1 MAEILGY
8 SAKTI
13 APAGRNKYGNYIAAG
28 NVTKSV
34 INTTY
39 GGNNTTTTI
48 GDTGGQD
55 NGGDNLAFFCMFSNS
70 NITFKAVDLASGA
83 TVTTDVIAYRS
94 WTKAP
99 TLVMDLSSITAIT
112 EDNIV
117 QSLET
122 PENYGIVGIPS
133 GMTVTAYNNGT
144 TATTLSI
151 TATSTLTGTTGTLSI
166 PVAIYRRDTAVP
178 DGDGDGE
185 ANGIYDWWD
194 SRDDC
199 EQVWLDLVWT
209 VDRSATT
216 NYLLDLS
223 NQTAGVNCDSA
234 GTLYENSIATLQCT
248 ATTYYNGAVAT
259 GITYTASAQ
268 PAYAAIGFSINAN
281 TGVMSFNS
289 TGTNKF
295 YWAPAYPALPIDI
308 VAYKD
313 GLPIAT
319 KTMTISRNYPGSD
332 GTPAHTRY
340 ILTDYDYIVYDP
352 NTSAFTPTQV
362 VAQVWIQIGNELPT
376 RDTGTTI
383 YQWYDNLEQYK
394 TSAQGSITAQT
405 YDGISSISFALMNG
419 DGDYYEIEE
428 VPVVPKGKDGE
439 PGNPGDPGA
448 SGESAWYLT
457 LSNDNASINCDS
469 EGNIL
474 PGAIRPQTCVCKLY
488 HGSSQVTGSGV
499 DYSRS
504 ANTSYTGVSFQ
515 NVSGTL
521 SIVFNSS
528 FDFDGDVLSIT
539 ISASTESTV
548 RDVKVMN
555 ITKAYAGENGD
566 PAVTYWLEINYGE
579 ILYDP
584 NTHSVSPNSITAA
597 KYKQVGQEAAVP
609 ASDATIKYRWQSRST
624 GTWGSETTYS
634 SAVSVTSGNC
644 VSYSRLRFTLY
655 VGSSQV
661 DQEDVDILVNGLNGE
676 PGEGRPGPAIRG
688 PYDWEEHSGDTRCW
702 CSGSAS
708 TSCDECDKW
717 IDVIYKDDVY
727 YYCNT
732 TYYGKLSPWNNVKNY
747 WTSGDTFDFIATNL
761 LLANNAKIKFL
772 TNNALYL
779 MDANGNITGGAKGGT
794 GTTFWAGAENP
805 DDPAD
810 PAPFRV
816 DVEGNIY
823 AKKGVFAGYIQY
835 PYTFVSDL
843 DRAAAR
849 YKQDGYYTN
858 CTAYTADERAYLVSD
873 GYNQSTGI
881 GIPADFVLPV
891 PDSGWNGF
899 TYEII
904 VEPKI
909 SRMDGASQLHVF
921 VSGVTSNSVPTSCTM
936 YCYAFTELRV
946 SENFYLNG
954 GKYTITCMPKHVGY
968 DGVSY
973 VWAIT
978 QATGAIDT
986 YPAESNQT
994 IETLSTLV
1002 ATSYDSPNPL
1012 YKLTTYTGT
1021 KPNVYNPDQ
1030 TMFIQK

>member
-1 MAEILGY
+1 MAEIIGY

-99 TLVMDLSSITAIT
+99 TLVMDLSSITAVT

-199 EQVWLDLVWT
+199 EQIWLDLVWT

-268 PAYAAIGFSINAN
+268 PAYAATGFSINAN

-295 YWAPAYPALPIDI
+295 YWAPAYPSLPIDI

-340 ILTDYDYIVYDP
+340 ILTDADFIQYDP

-362 VAQVWIQIGNELPT
+362 TGQVWIQIGNELPT

-405 YDGISSISFALMNG
+405 HDGISSIFFALRN
-419 DGDYYEIEE
+419 DQNEYYEIEE
-428 VPVVPKGKDGE
+428 VPVIPKGKDGE

-474 PGAIRPQTCVCKLY
+474 PGAIRPTCQAKLY
-488 HGSSQVTGSGV
+488 HGNTRYTGAAYVVDYGGASGITSGV
-499 DYSRS
+499 T
-504 ANTSYTGVSFQ
+504 NGIL
-515 NVSGTL
+515 TL
-521 SIVFNSS
+521 TFGSS
-528 FDFDGDVLSIT
+528 FDFTGSSVAIT
-539 ISASTESTV
+539 INGYGGEVATL
-548 RDVKVMN
+548 RDTKIMN
-555 ITKAYAGENGD
+555 ITKSYAGENGE
-566 PAVTYWLEINYGE
+566 PGVTYWIETSFGE
-579 ILYDP
+579 VIYDP
-584 NTHSVSPNSITAA
+584 NTQSVSPNSITAA

-609 ASDATIKYRWQSRST
+609 AADATLKYRWVSRST
-624 GTWGSETTYS
+624 GTPGAETTYS
-634 SAVSVTSGNC
+634 SAVSVTASDC
-644 VSYSRLRFTLY
+644 VLYSRLRFTLY

-661 DQEDVDILVNGLNGE
+661 DMEDVDILMNGLNGE
-676 PGEGRPGPAIRG
+676 PGEARPGPAIRG

-761 LLANNAKIKFL
+761 LLANGAKIKFL

-843 DRAAAR
+843 DMASAR

-873 GYNQSTGI
+873 GNNISGGI

-904 VEPKI
+904 VEPKL
-909 SRMDGASQLHVF
+909 SRMDGNSQLHVF
-921 VSGVTSNSVPTSCTM
+921 VSGVTASSVPTSCTM
-936 YCYAFTELRV
+936 YCYAFAELRV

-978 QATGAIDT
+978 QATGAIDS

-994 IETLSTLV
+994 VETLSTLV
-1002 ATSYDSPNPL
+1002 ATSYDSPYPL

-1021 KPNVYNPDQ
+1021 KPNVYNPNQ